1 MQTNPSFRCGT
12 IAIVGRPNVGK
23 STLLNRL
30 IGQKLSITSRKPQ
43 TTRHRIL
50 GIKTTASA
58 QLIYVDTPGVH
69 RDGTR
74 AMNRYMNRAALTAI
88 HDVDAIV
95 FVTEGLQFTD
105 EDQFVLDQLRDAQ
118 SPVLLVINKV
128 DEIAEKERLLPHLQH
143 MAAKREFADI
153 FPLSARKGDNVEAL
167 ERKLVALLPEAEA
180 VFPEDQLTDR
190 NERFLAAEFIR
201 EKLMRALGQEVPYA
215 LTVEIEQFKQ
225 EGRLRRIAAVI
236 WVEREGQK
244 RIVIGKSGEMLK
256 NVGKQ
261 AREDMEKL
269 FGGKVFLE
277 LWVKVRE
284 GWSDD
289 ERALRSLGYTDEE
302 SNM

>member
-1 MQTNPSFRCGT
+1 MTSPQPFRCGT

-50 GIKTTASA
+50 GIKTTESA
-58 QLIYVDTPGVH
+58 QLVYVDTPGVH
-69 RDGTR
+69 REGKR

-88 HDVDAIV
+88 HDVEVIV

-105 EDQFVLDQLRDAQ
+105 EDQFVLDQLHEAK

-128 DEIAEKERLLPHLQH
+128 DEIVEKERLLPHLEQ
-143 MAAKREFADI
+143 MAAKGQFADI
-153 FPLSARKGDNVEAL
+153 FPLSARKGDNVDAL
-167 ERKLVALLPEAEA
+167 ERKLIELLPEADA
-180 VFPEDQLTDR
+180 IFPEDQLTDR

-215 LTVEIEQFKQ
+215 LTVEIEQFTQ

-256 NVGKQ
+256 NIGQQ

-289 ERALRSLGYTDEE
+289 DRALRSLGYSDD
-302 SNM
+302 

>member
-1 MQTNPSFRCGT
+1 MQTNPSFHCGT

-118 SPVLLVINKV
+118 APVLLVINKV

-289 ERALRSLGYTDEE
+289 DRALRSLGYTDEE